1 MRPSSKS
8 GQSRHSSSIL
18 EAHLDT
24 EAIPA
29 GIGTF
34 YVFKDKS
41 RRQQFLANRFRR
53 REILPRRRLAELRLA
68 ELRLAELR
76 LAETR
81 RALEPLME
89 VIAALGQAAGPDRV
103 HGDAGGRRALGVTQA
118 GV

>member
-34 YVFKDKS
+34 YLFKDEA

-53 REILPRRRLAELRLA
+53 REILPRRRISELRWA
-68 ELRLAELR
+68 ENRDL
-76 LAETR
+76 
-81 RALEPLME
+81 LEPFME
-89 VIAALGQAAGPDRV
+89 VVARLRRPPDAEECSPAAQLVERVGPLS
-103 HGDAGGRRALGVTQA
+103 RAVA
-118 GV
+118 V